1 MSSSLQVMR
10 ILWQRSQTSYVA
22 LKFVSLQ
29 PVTCHLRYFSK
40 DFNLS
45 ADSLKSFANH
55 LKERS
60 SNVLVMAGAGLST
73 PSGIP
78 DFRSPGTGLY
88 YNLKQYNL
96 PYPEA
101 IFDLVYFEKDP
112 RPFLTLA
119 KELYPGGKYQPNLG
133 HHFVHLLHKKGKLLR
148 MYTQNIDG
156 LERLSGI
163 PEEKLVEAHGG
174 FSTSSCI
181 RCSKKHD
188 PYKTREAILQG
199 KTVYCDRS
207 FCKGLVKPDIVFFG
221 EALPDRFWLHEM
233 DTSLADFLI
242 VIGTSLE
249 VYPFSSVADAVQFNI
264 PRLLLNRTAVGSF
277 GNRDNDAILSDDIIE
292 SVKNLAIA
300 LGWMNELEELVRHYE
315 QNK

>member
-1 MSSSLQVMR
+1 MTCLQTVR
-10 ILWQRSQTSYVA
+10 TTWKQWSALKCAPLTSY
-22 LKFVSLQ
+22 LLS
-29 PVTCHLRYFSK
+29 CLRYNSK
-40 DFNLS
+40 DSRLS
-45 ADSLKSFANH
+45 ADSLKTFATH
-55 LKERS
+55 LNEKC

-101 IFDLVYFEKDP
+101 IFDLVYFEQDP

-119 KELYPGGKYQPNLG
+119 KELYPGEKYHPNLG
-133 HHFVHLLHKKGKLLR
+133 HHFVHLMHRKGKLLR

-174 FSTSSCI
+174 FSTASCI
-181 RCSKKHD
+181 RCFKKHD
-188 PYKTREAILQG
+188 PHKTREDILQG
-199 KTVYCDRS
+199 KIVYCDRS

-221 EALPDRFWLHEM
+221 EALPDRFWLHEI
-233 DTSLADFLI
+233 DASLADFLI

-249 VYPFSSVADAVQFNI
+249 VYPFASVADAVQYHI
-264 PRLLLNRTAVGSF
+264 PRLLLNRTVVGSF
-277 GNRDNDAILSDDIIE
+277 GYRDHDAILSGDIIE
-292 SVKNLAIA
+292 NVKSLAAA
-300 LGWMNELEELVRHYE
+300 LDWTSELEELVRQYE
-315 QNK
+315 QCK